1 MNETHQIGKQFY
13 RIAIVYLAI
22 GKYDVFW
29 DEFYRSCERYL
40 FPDATKHYFVFTD
53 SGRLLNR
60 ANHGY
65 VFVIKH
71 HVLIVF
77 INGFV
82 RLHPIMK

>member
-40 FPDATKHYFVFTD
+40 FRMQRNIILY
-53 SGRLLNR
+53 L
-60 ANHGY
+60 
-65 VFVIKH
+65 
-71 HVLIVF
+71 LIVT
-77 INGFV
+77 GC
-82 RLHPIMK
+82 